1 MELYGNYSNMTIVT
15 PSVWLSGL
23 VKESFLKNLQV
34 EIINNG
40 IDLNV
45 FKPTFGKY
53 FDKFNI
59 ANKKIIL
66 GVSSTWV
73 PSKGIYDFY
82 KIANQLGSDYQVVLV
97 GLTQEQIKQLPD
109 NILGIA
115 RTDSVQ
121 ELAEIYTAA
130 SVLLI
135 QHMKIIIQQQILK
148 LWRAVHQLLL
158 TKRVVASKLF

>member
-59 ANKKIIL
+59 ANKKDY
-66 GVSSTWV
+66 SRSF
-73 PSKGIYDFY
+73 IYMGTF
-82 KIANQLGSDYQVVLV
+82 
-97 GLTQEQIKQLPD
+97 
-109 NILGIA
+109 
-115 RTDSVQ
+115 
-121 ELAEIYTAA
+121 
-130 SVLLI
+130 
-135 QHMKIIIQQQILK
+135 
-148 LWRAVHQLLL
+148 
-158 TKRVVASKLF
+158 KRYLRFL